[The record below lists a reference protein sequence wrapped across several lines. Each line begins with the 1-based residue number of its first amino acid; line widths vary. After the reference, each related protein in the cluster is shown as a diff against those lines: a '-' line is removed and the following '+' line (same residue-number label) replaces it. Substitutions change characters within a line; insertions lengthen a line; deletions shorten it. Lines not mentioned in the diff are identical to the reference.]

1 MGRGGRVDHGLEK
14 NPTNQKGKNISGL
27 FFFPF
32 FLSSEVHVLYLR
44 WESLGWSLGWAG
56 SCCPLS
62 PAVAVDFGSGAG
74 ERKWG
79 SRCVCGWWGVVGTP
93 VLRGIQGTCA
103 RVGGLAGSSWAQNDP
118 QMH

>member
-1 MGRGGRVDHGLEK
+1 MDHGLEK

-79 SRCVCGWWGVVGTP
+79 SRCVCGWWGWWGPPSYVGSRGPAPGWEDLLGPAGPRMTP
-93 VLRGIQGTCA
+93 RCIKF
-103 RVGGLAGSSWAQNDP
+103 
-118 QMH
+118 